1 MLLWA
6 CVLLV
11 PACGNESQQRAGEEI
26 PEGTDVVRE
35 YFSNGKVK
43 TEITAING
51 LREGPTRNYD
61 REGRLLSEVNYINN
75 QKEGL
80 ATNYY
85 AKTGKVNSTL
95 EYKGGI
101 KQGDER
107 YYYENGQVY
116 RISPYVNGLIE
127 GIQKLYYEEGK
138 PLAEVPYKEGFAGS
152 GTKEYK
158 PDGSL
163 VTGYPEI
170 TVRKENHM
178 KDANKILL
186 IIYLS
191 NRDTRVKFYSGDLLG
206 GKYLHKG
213 LLQLATQDGM
223 TQIDFNIAPGST
235 LSKTI
240 HLAASYKSP
249 RQNPIILTRTYS
261 FQVSND

>member
-1 MLLWA
+1 MLA
-6 CVLLV
+6 A
-11 PACGNESQQRAGEEI
+11 ACGKDSQQQIREEI
-26 PEGTDVVRE
+26 PEGTDVVKE

-61 REGRLLSEVNYINN
+61 REGRLLSEVNYTNN
-75 QKEGL
+75 QKEGM

-85 AKTGKVNSTL
+85 AETGKISSTL
-95 EYKGGI
+95 EYKAGI

-127 GIQKLYYEEGK
+127 GIQKLYYENGK
-138 PLAEVPYKEGFAGS
+138 PLAEVPYKGGFAGT
-152 GTKEYK
+152 GAKEYM

-163 VTGYPEI
+163 VTDYPEI
-170 TVRKENHM
+170 TIRKENHM

-191 NRDTRVKFYSGDLLG
+191 NRDSRVKFYSGDLLD
-206 GKYLHKG
+206 GKFLHKDI
-213 LLQLATQDGM
+213 LQLATQEGM

-235 LSKTI
+235 IRKTI
-240 HLAASYKSP
+240 HLVASYKSP
-249 RQNPIILTRTYS
+249 RRSPIILTKSYS
-261 FQVSND
+261 FQVSNDF